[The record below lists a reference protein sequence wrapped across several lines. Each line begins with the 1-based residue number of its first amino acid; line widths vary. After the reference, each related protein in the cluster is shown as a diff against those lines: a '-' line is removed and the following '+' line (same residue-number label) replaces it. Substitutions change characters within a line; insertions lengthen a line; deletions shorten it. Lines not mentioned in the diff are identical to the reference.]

1 MDGRSGARGYLAPG
15 CRALTEIRVRSQKLS
30 AETQT
35 PQPLSDDPAQHILER
50 QTHSIDVLRRGCVG
64 SVRPVALEG
73 EVVFGPEQEKKKNT
87 IT

>member
-15 CRALTEIRVRSQKLS
+15 CRALTVIGVRSQKLS

-35 PQPLSDDPAQHILER
+35 PQPLDDPAQHILER
-50 QTHSIDVLRRGCVG
+50 QTHSIDVLRRGCVC

-73 EVVFGPEQEKKKNT
+73 EVVFGPEQEKKKNM